1 LSNARAWWPTLL
13 HPQDLRALHPRS
25 GPRVRLGSLSFDG
38 MEYAHGDEVR
48 DDGGEGGSDR
58 KEEPAISLP
67 EFAEAGGLSEYIR
80 DVGCAVGDVGHDR
93 QEKKAQSGIE

>member
-1 LSNARAWWPTLL
+1 
-13 HPQDLRALHPRS
+13 
-25 GPRVRLGSLSFDG
+25 
-38 MEYAHGDEVR
+38 MEYAHGDEVS

-67 EFAEAGGLSEYIR
+67 EFAEAGGLSEDIR

-93 QEKKAQSGIE
+93 QQKKTQSGIEVRGPPWMRDIRLRSG

>member
-1 LSNARAWWPTLL
+1 MVANSSTSSRLEGVAPAGRDS
-13 HPQDLRALHPRS
+13 
-25 GPRVRLGSLSFDG
+25 VRLGSLFLDG
-38 MEYAHGDEVR
+38 MEYAHGDEVS

-67 EFAEAGGLSEYIR
+67 EFAEAGGLSEDIR

-93 QEKKAQSGIE
+93 